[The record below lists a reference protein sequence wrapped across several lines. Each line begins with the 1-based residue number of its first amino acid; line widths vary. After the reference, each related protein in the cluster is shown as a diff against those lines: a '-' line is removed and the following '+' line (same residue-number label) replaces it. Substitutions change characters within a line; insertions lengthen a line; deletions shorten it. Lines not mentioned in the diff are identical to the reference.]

1 MAFMERH
8 PVIAKNYYKG
18 DKLAS
23 EAAWKRLSK
32 ELNSVGPPVK
42 EAGEW
47 KRVGPARIGSLS
59 NDSLRA
65 TLSGMEGLEE
75 LHTEKDS
82 QQQAG
87 AKCNGKEF
95 FVSGYTDAVGGCCCN
110 DLRSV

>member
-47 KRVGPARIGSLS
+47 KRVSTTKIKSIGGKLNESISCRFGRTGRAAFAR
-59 NDSLRA
+59 R
-65 TLSGMEGLEE
+65 
-75 LHTEKDS
+75 
-82 QQQAG
+82 
-87 AKCNGKEF
+87 
-95 FVSGYTDAVGGCCCN
+95 
-110 DLRSV
+110 